1 MGFYTVLQRHHSIC
15 TFRTPAKIKVPAK
28 RVRNDEK
35 ISSSFQG
42 SNFLLRQ
49 GGETLA

>member
-1 MGFYTVLQRHHSIC
+1 MPEIMAGLAGLELSLLNLL
-15 TFRTPAKIKVPAK
+15 
-28 RVRNDEK
+28 RNDER
-35 ISSSFQG
+35 ISSSFQV